1 MPSLNRPNAPDR
13 LPSED
18 FGDLFFRPHALR
30 ASMGSNSITTPS
42 PLSTPANIPT
52 QPRTFRSSDAENPI
66 PYSPLASPLAVP
78 RPFVPARRPQH
89 AARPSHRSDSSA
101 RSRSPREIVRN
112 SSHSPYAIKE
122 EPIPLKMRTRSM
134 SDEARRILGL
144 SDVVHPR
151 LNNADLEPRKAR
163 AGFKWKRD
171 YLGGWIEVRVGRQ
184 NVPEGS
190 RSMAD
195 LEEITRPLI
204 TATTTRRVSE
214 TSTILKSES
223 RNTNEQLLPESSEHS
238 TADSILGLPREGFY
252 CRTKRALGLQHSPN
266 TPYAKPQI
274 WTPTGAILDRV
285 TSTLRGLPSKAISVS
300 TSAASSVSN
309 LSIAA
314 QPKRRSG
321 RQHSLYSSSSSVRD
335 RLVGRPPA
343 GTPEPVAMYTGP
355 DAKEY
360 LSADMTHP
368 DGPDFL
374 PSEARRIHTP
384 PLPSDKPGKR
394 GSRGFFFDYNAPSKQ
409 FPSATPKRTL
419 PPSKANGTFGGPSD
433 DSWFNKKI
441 DNLDTQESS
450 AQEEFAASIPEHF
463 PNSPLCPRNPK
474 HKSGGTGTCPYHG
487 RNKSTPSDV
496 DMTPTPRETGTLSPV
511 PETWWL

>member
-1 MPSLNRPNAPDR
+1 M
-13 LPSED
+13 
-18 FGDLFFRPHALR
+18 
-30 ASMGSNSITTPS
+30 
-42 PLSTPANIPT
+42 
-52 QPRTFRSSDAENPI
+52 
-66 PYSPLASPLAVP
+66 
-78 RPFVPARRPQH
+78 
-89 AARPSHRSDSSA
+89 
-101 RSRSPREIVRN
+101 
-112 SSHSPYAIKE
+112 
-122 EPIPLKMRTRSM
+122 
-134 SDEARRILGL
+134 

-487 RNKSTPSDV
+487 RNKSTPPDV